1 MRVNLVLSAR
11 LAEATIR
18 MPKTPMGIKVERMD
32 ERAVIKLSGRL
43 DMNTSPDLRKAA
55 LALYARRDCRNLTI
69 DFADVPHIDT
79 AGLATLV
86 EIRLTARERCAHL
99 TLSALNESVRYLI
112 EVNGLTG
119 FFEIVNSLREK
130 LTA

>member
-1 MRVNLVLSAR
+1 
-11 LAEATIR
+11 
-18 MPKTPMGIKVERMD
+18 MPKTLMGIKVERMD
-32 ERAVIKLSGRL
+32 EGAVIKLSGRL

-55 LALYARRDCRNLTI
+55 LALYTRRNCRSLTI
-69 DFADVPHIDT
+69 DFANVSHIDT
-79 AGLATLV
+79 AGLATLI
-86 EIRLTARERCAHL
+86 EIRLTAQEQRARL